1 MDKRAVN
8 SVETNDRICD
18 YGWGIVLCLI
28 LLFCLSMGALY
39 FASSRDLNPTSPVKT
54 VGLQMIWYLLGSLL
68 ASLIMH
74 VSERQLLQWATVGY
88 YCGLAGLVLVLFFY
102 SRAYFIQT
110 GAKSWFAIGPL
121 TFQPAEVMKPF
132 YILMMSRLLVE
143 DYHRGLHERAQD
155 DWRLLKKM
163 LGYTLPIIILLKFIH
178 DLGTTMV
185 FVAILAGC
193 LLVSQCRSK
202 FLWRLFLSAGTVG
215 AGLVWAATSSGGQQL
230 LTHLGFKAYQFAR
243 INSWINPSG
252 DTSGQSYQLW
262 QSMTAIGSG
271 RIWGIGFHHQSVYV
285 PVRESDMIFSVIG
298 ETTGFVGS
306 VVVLGIFMYLIYLVV
321 QAALTSHQLL
331 YVYVSIGVAVMLVFH
346 LFENVGMTVGLLP
359 LTGIPL
365 PFMSQGGSALLGNFM
380 GIGLVLSAQYR
391 NFRSIFS
398 LPNKFY

>member
-1 MDKRAVN
+1 MGHCWLLLWISGVSL
-8 SVETNDRICD
+8 SV
-18 YGWGIVLCLI
+18 V
-28 LLFCLSMGALY
+28 
-39 FASSRDLNPTSPVKT
+39 
-54 VGLQMIWYLLGSLL
+54 
-68 ASLIMH
+68 
-74 VSERQLLQWATVGY
+74 
-88 YCGLAGLVLVLFFY
+88 FY

-143 DYHRGLHERAQD
+143 DYHRGLHKRAQD
-155 DWRLLKKM
+155 D
-163 LGYTLPIIILLKFIH
+163 
-178 DLGTTMV
+178 
-185 FVAILAGC
+185 
-193 LLVSQCRSK
+193 
-202 FLWRLFLSAGTVG
+202 WRLFLSAGTVG

-271 RIWGIGFHHQSVYV
+271 SIWGIGFHHQSVYV

-331 YVYVSIGVAVMLVFH
+331 YVYVSIGVAVMLTFH
-346 LFENVGMTVGLLP
+346 MFENIGMTVGLLP

-391 NFRSIFS
+391 SFRSIFS